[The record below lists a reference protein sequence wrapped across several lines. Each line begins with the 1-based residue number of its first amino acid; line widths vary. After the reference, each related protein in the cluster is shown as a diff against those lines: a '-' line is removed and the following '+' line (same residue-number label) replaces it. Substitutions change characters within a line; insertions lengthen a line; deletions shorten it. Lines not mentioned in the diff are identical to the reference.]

1 MHVTRRNSSGR
12 RPGKVLVFFV
22 LLLPVLLG
30 MLALVIDCG
39 MMMAAHRQAQNA
51 ADAAALA
58 CAWDLVHNPSETQ
71 NNLQSIA
78 TTFVQVN
85 NGLSNANTPTV
96 HWPPAGGAYANVTG
110 NTQFVEVVVTLPVT
124 TLFAQVLSRVNGS
137 QTVQARAVAGYEAV
151 AGGEGVAVLDPAG
164 NPGLAVSGNGAV
176 LVVRGRVIDNSQN
189 SVAASINQA
198 GGLQATSLSV
208 VGGVDHPTYV
218 WNANT
223 GVPDPSIL
231 HTGVPPE
238 ADPLILLPTPTTRNG
253 VASSNQYPKYNND
266 GTWSFTST

>member
-58 CAWDLVHNPSETQ
+58 CAWDLLHNPSETQ

-78 TTFVQVN
+78 TTFVQTN

-96 HWPPAGGAYANVTG
+96 NWPPASGAYANVTG
-110 NTQFVEVVVTLPVT
+110 NTQYVEVVVSLPV
-124 TLFAQVLSRVNGS
+124 
-137 QTVQARAVAGYEAV
+137 
-151 AGGEGVAVLDPAG
+151 
-164 NPGLAVSGNGAV
+164 
-176 LVVRGRVIDNSQN
+176 
-189 SVAASINQA
+189 
-198 GGLQATSLSV
+198 
-208 VGGVDHPTYV
+208 
-218 WNANT
+218 
-223 GVPDPSIL
+223 
-231 HTGVPPE
+231 
-238 ADPLILLPTPTTRNG
+238 
-253 VASSNQYPKYNND
+253 
-266 GTWSFTST
+266 